1 MPTMPDNGQK
11 GTVNHLT
18 PYLWWRIE
26 AMEDTLLNLI
36 AGTASLAIVIGI
48 CVTIIF
54 WQDE

>member
-18 PYLWWRIE
+18 LYLWWRIE

-36 AGTASLAIVIGI
+36 AGIASIAIGI
-48 CVTIIF
+48 GIAVMIIF